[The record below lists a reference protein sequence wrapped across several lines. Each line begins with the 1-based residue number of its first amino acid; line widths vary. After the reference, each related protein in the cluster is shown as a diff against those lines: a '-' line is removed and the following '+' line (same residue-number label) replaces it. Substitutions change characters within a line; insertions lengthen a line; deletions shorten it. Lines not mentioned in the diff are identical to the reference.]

1 MRFRLKSNDHT
12 VSAPIPVTESIDYLI
27 KIVQQ
32 LSATHDLPGV
42 MKLVCHSA
50 CTLTGCRRAAFL
62 LLGGE
67 SCHCATDQSVPV
79 LCRRMCSSIDTLVGE
94 LVLKERQPI
103 LISNMENDSRIP
115 SKLSKNTFLKSLA
128 MLPIRPQDP
137 IGIIGCYWTE
147 PHSPTREQMRVL
159 QALADTAAISIDNIR
174 YRQDIAKKA
183 RELEKA
189 MDGTLLAIARIV
201 EQKDPYTSGH
211 QQRVSRLAYDIA
223 REMGWKEERCE
234 VLRRAALV
242 HDIGK
247 IGIPGDLL
255 TKPSQLTP
263 LEKELIQTHAEI
275 GYQIVKDISFFVP
288 LAEIIRQ
295 HHERLDGSGYPRGL
309 KSDEM
314 LPEAKVLAVADVF
327 EAMTSH
333 RPYRPAL
340 SPSIAFDELL
350 KNRGTCYDSLAVDT
364 LFSMITEKKYQIPE

>member
-1 MRFRLKSNDHT
+1 M
-12 VSAPIPVTESIDYLI
+12 I
-27 KIVQQ
+27 
-32 LSATHDLPGV
+32 
-42 MKLVCHSA
+42 
-50 CTLTGCRRAAFL
+50 
-62 LLGGE
+62 
-67 SCHCATDQSVPV
+67 
-79 LCRRMCSSIDTLVGE
+79 
-94 LVLKERQPI
+94 
-103 LISNMENDSRIP
+103 
-115 SKLSKNTFLKSLA
+115 
-128 MLPIRPQDP
+128 PIRPQEP
-137 IGIIGCYWTE
+137 IGVIGCYWLE
-147 PHSPTREQMRVL
+147 RHVPTPEQMRVL

-174 YRQDIAKKA
+174 YREDIANKA
-183 RELEKA
+183 QQLEKA

-223 REMGWKEERCE
+223 REMNWEEDRCE

-255 TKPSQLTP
+255 TKPSQLTS

-275 GYQIVKDISFFVP
+275 GYEIVKDISFFVP

-309 KSDEM
+309 KSEEI
-314 LPEAKVLAVADVF
+314 LPEAKALAVADVF

-340 SPSIAFDELL
+340 PPEIAFDELL

-364 LFSMITEKKYQIPE
+364 LFSMITEKRYQIPE